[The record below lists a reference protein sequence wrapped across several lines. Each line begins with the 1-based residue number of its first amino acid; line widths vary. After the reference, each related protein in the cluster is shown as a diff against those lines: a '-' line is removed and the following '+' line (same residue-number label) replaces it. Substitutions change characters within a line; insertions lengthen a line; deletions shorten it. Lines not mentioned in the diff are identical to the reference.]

1 MLSRG
6 KEKAAPS
13 PRASARRGDSEEK
26 IRTRNERKILKAAT
40 IVFSR
45 KGFDGTRIAE
55 IAKLA
60 GLPKANV
67 YYYFTSKEKVYAA
80 AISHLIDGWDDALK
94 HIRADRD
101 PIESLESYVRAK
113 LDYARRNAEESRM
126 FASEILRGARFLSRK
141 DRHHM
146 RLVTRRHSEIVEH
159 WIAAGKIRP
168 VDPRHLFIIL
178 WSTTQF
184 YADFEILACD
194 ALEAPRLK
202 RGDYEAAA
210 KTIVGTVLRGL
221 LPIA

>member
-1 MLSRG
+1 MPSRG
-6 KEKAAPS
+6 KQKTALSS
-13 PRASARRGDSEEK
+13 PGGDSEEK
-26 IRTRNERKILKAAT
+26 IRTRNEREILKAAT

-55 IAKLA
+55 IAERA

-67 YYYFTSKEKVYAA
+67 YYYFTSKEKIYAA

-94 HIRADRD
+94 HIRVDRD
-101 PIESLESYVRAK
+101 PLESLESYVRAK
-113 LDYARRNAEESRM
+113 LDYARRNVEESRV

-146 RLVTRRHSEIVEH
+146 RLVTRRHAEIVDH

-184 YADFEILACD
+184 YADFEILARD

-210 KTIVGTVLRGL
+210 KTIVETVLRGL
-221 LPIA
+221 LPSA